1 MASDVGFQ
9 PVKES
14 GWLSGLPN
22 MLRKENGNWW
32 NTRRWL
38 IQSVVWTLLLN
49 GLHLMVLYLSGLE
62 SSIPMRDSFESLT
75 IFFALMGGM
84 TPFGVM
90 ILAQG
95 AIIEEKKSGTAEWVL
110 SSPLSR
116 EAFVFSKLV
125 VNMVW
130 VFGVLVLL
138 QGVVYEFVL
147 VAFGMNMIPVGS
159 LIQGLLLHG
168 FHLLFWLTLTL
179 LLGTFFKGRGA
190 VIGIPVLLLGF
201 QDLIAELGRVYLP
214 GLELWLPKRIE
225 EIATQMTLGGSISS
239 MVPLFTIGLQIVIF
253 TILAFWR
260 FKREEF

>member
-1 MASDVGFQ
+1 MASDVEFQ

-32 NTRRWL
+32 NTRLWL
-38 IQSVVWTLLLN
+38 IQIVVWTLLLN
-49 GLHLMVLYLSGLE
+49 GLHLMVLYLSGQD
-62 SSIPMRDSFESLT
+62 SSFPMRDSFASLT

-90 ILAQG
+90 ILTQG

-110 SSPLSR
+110 SAPLSR
-116 EAFVFSKLV
+116 EAFVFSKLA
-125 VNMVW
+125 VNLLW
-130 VFGVLVLL
+130 IFGVLVLL
-138 QGVVYEFVL
+138 QGAVYEVVL
-147 VAFGMNMIPVGS
+147 MAFGMDIIAVGS

-179 LLGTFFKGRGA
+179 MLGTFFKGRGA

-201 QDLIAELGRVYLP
+201 QDLIADLGRTYLP

-225 EIATQMTLGGSISS
+225 EIATQATIGGPVSSI
-239 MVPLFTIGLQIVIF
+239 VPLFAIGLQIVIF
-253 TILAFWR
+253 TIVAFWR